1 MANPE
6 SIAPVIL
13 QKFTTGQIIFHRG
26 DPSDSVFR
34 IVSGR
39 VEILRALGDEP
50 VLLGTVAAG
59 EFLGEMSL
67 LEERRHSATA
77 RAASDVEAE
86 LVTRAQFFEQVSSDP
101 VLARA
106 MMLRLSRRLRSAD
119 DKVEDLSFSGPKATA
134 AGFDISIAALTPR
147 LESALGHKPIMV
159 DHLPFVVGRH
169 AADAEFD
176 SRIAPN
182 LMIDDKKPFRLSRN
196 HFAIEIHDGHVA
208 VHDLN
213 STLGTIVN
221 GNAIGPHFQSDTA
234 ILVAGGNLVL
244 AGGVGSPFVF
254 QIAVE
259 PR

>member
-176 SRIAPN
+176 SRA
-182 LMIDDKKPFRLSRN
+182 
-196 HFAIEIHDGHVA
+196 
-208 VHDLN
+208 
-213 STLGTIVN
+213 
-221 GNAIGPHFQSDTA
+221 
-234 ILVAGGNLVL
+234 
-244 AGGVGSPFVF
+244 SP
-254 QIAVE
+254 
-259 PR
+259 PTS